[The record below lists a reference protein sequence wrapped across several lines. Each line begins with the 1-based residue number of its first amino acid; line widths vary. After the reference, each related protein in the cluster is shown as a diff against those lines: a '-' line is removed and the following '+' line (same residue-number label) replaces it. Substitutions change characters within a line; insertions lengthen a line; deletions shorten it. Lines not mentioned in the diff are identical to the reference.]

1 MGVYLKTRKDGTKA
15 WFYDFMHNK
24 VRYRG
29 VGGTTKTQAL
39 RTLDKVRNQIL
50 SGDFDLEEKKGD
62 VLFEKFAELYLSR
75 RTHLRSRDRDEL
87 STKHLVGFFKGKVL
101 AGITP
106 SLIEDYIAARR
117 SKEISNS
124 TINRE
129 LTALRRMFNLAI
141 KWKMAR
147 RNPMDQIDK
156 LEEPPGRTRFLTEE
170 ECKRLLDSCSKAFRP
185 IVFTA
190 LNTGMRLREI
200 LNLKWENVYIDS
212 VVDPY
217 IELDRTK
224 NNKKRFIPLNDG
236 MVNLLRSIPRNETN
250 NVFLGELGKP
260 LKSIDSPYRTAL
272 QKAGITDF
280 RFHDLR
286 HTFASHFV
294 MRGGDL
300 FTLKEILG
308 HSSMEMVMRYAHL
321 AAAHKRKLINNLND
335 IFQDCH
341 PIATS
346 ANSQ

>member
-1 MGVYLKTRKDGTKA
+1 MGVYVKTRKDGTKA
-15 WFYDFMHNK
+15 WYYSFMHNK
-24 VRYRG
+24 VRYRQ

-39 RTLDKVRNQIL
+39 RTLDKVRSQVI
-50 SGDFDLEEKKGD
+50 SGDFDHEERKGD
-62 VLFEKFAELYLSR
+62 ILFEKFAELYLSR
-75 RTHLRSRDRDEL
+75 RTHLRSRERDEL
-87 STKHLVGFFKGKVL
+87 STKHLVSFFKGRIL
-101 AGITP
+101 AAIST
-106 SLIEDYIAARR
+106 SLIEDYIASRR
-117 SKEISNS
+117 KVKISNS

-141 KWKMAR
+141 KWGQAKK
-147 RNPMDQIDK
+147 NPMDHIDK
-156 LEEPPGRTRFLTEE
+156 LEEPPGRTRFLSEE
-170 ECKRLLDSCSKAFRP
+170 ECNKLLYCCSYAFRP

-200 LNLKWENVYIDS
+200 LSLKWQNVYTES

-236 MVNLLRSIPRNETN
+236 MVDLLKNMQKNETSF
-250 NVFLGELGKP
+250 VFVGELGKP
-260 LKSIDSPYRTAL
+260 LKSVDSPFRTAL
-272 QKAGITDF
+272 KRAEIADF

-308 HSSMEMVMRYAHL
+308 HSTMEMVMRYAHL
-321 AAAHKRKLINNLND
+321 AASHKRKLINNLND
-335 IFQDCH
+335 IFLNCH
-341 PIATS
+341 PIATA
-346 ANSQ
+346 ANQ